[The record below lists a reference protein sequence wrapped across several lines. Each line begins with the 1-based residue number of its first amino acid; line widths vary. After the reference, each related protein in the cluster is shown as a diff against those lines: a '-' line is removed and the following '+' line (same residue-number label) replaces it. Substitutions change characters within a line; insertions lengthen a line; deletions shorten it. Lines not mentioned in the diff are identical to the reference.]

1 MDTQETGAATGLF
14 GLSLDTLKGLTDAKN
29 RVQCSLKQRH
39 TATTHPQR
47 NHHVPHPPQRFRH
60 RYRRC

>member
-39 TATTHPQR
+39 TATHPQR
-47 NHHVPHPPQRFRH
+47 NHHVPHPPQRFRK
-60 RYRRC
+60 RFC